1 MITKTTKTLID
12 SLNSLANIKETMGGE
27 LEDLNFQRNTIN
39 SKLQISE
46 EEEELV
52 EMLDCIHGC
61 RG

>member
-12 SLNSLANIKETMGGE
+12 SLNNLGNIKESMDGE
-27 LEDLNFQRNTIN
+27 LEELDFQGKIVN

-46 EEEELV
+46 EEEEII
-52 EMLDCIHGC
+52 EMLDCIHGY